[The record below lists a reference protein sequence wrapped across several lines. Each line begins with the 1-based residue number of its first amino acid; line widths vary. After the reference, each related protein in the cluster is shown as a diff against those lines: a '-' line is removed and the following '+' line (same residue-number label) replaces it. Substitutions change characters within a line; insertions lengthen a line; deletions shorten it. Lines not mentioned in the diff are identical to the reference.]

1 MASPILISNPSSS
14 VSVLAIVRGIQLAL
28 LGGYRSLQNRQLY
41 EIDVC
46 CLALRLIQI
55 SIIIQII
62 LWTPTYFCR
71 FATYLLSYL
80 FNRNLA
86 IDFDVDYLLSILN
99 MNYMMISSIRFFEP
113 RLDGIFLMTLLF
125 MDNKSDQQ
133 YYANLMRLSFEH
145 NEDLESHIS
154 ILTSIKRKYNN
165 SIQFRKFVKTNT
177 KTILSTLSIY
187 LMCKKSSKL
196 ESILIVVLTFQ
207 NFDDKI
213 GTVSSLILL
222 VILSIIP
229 KHHSLQFITIFG
241 GSCSLMQDLLNP
253 YFTRISLNKLEKNQW
268 VRSREGLVLGFS
280 ICYFLIIRKLPWLG
294 LLIYG
299 IAEASTAYLVTKIS
313 NPPPEQPKQL
323 INWCSTQLIW
333 SVEEQ
338 SRILDGNFIFD
349 KNFKPFPGS
358 FFFYPPPN

>member
-196 ESILIVVLTFQ
+196 ESILIVVL
-207 NFDDKI
+207 
-213 GTVSSLILL
+213 V
-222 VILSIIP
+222 
-229 KHHSLQFITIFG
+229 
-241 GSCSLMQDLLNP
+241 
-253 YFTRISLNKLEKNQW
+253 
-268 VRSREGLVLGFS
+268 
-280 ICYFLIIRKLPWLG
+280 
-294 LLIYG
+294 
-299 IAEASTAYLVTKIS
+299 
-313 NPPPEQPKQL
+313 
-323 INWCSTQLIW
+323 
-333 SVEEQ
+333 
-338 SRILDGNFIFD
+338 
-349 KNFKPFPGS
+349 
-358 FFFYPPPN
+358 

>member
-14 VSVLAIVRGIQLAL
+14 VSVLAIVRGVQLAL
-28 LGGYRSLQNRQLY
+28 LVVYRSLQNRQLY

-46 CLALRLIQI
+46 CLALRLIQM

-62 LWTPTYFCR
+62 LWTPAYFCR
-71 FATYLLSYL
+71 FATYILSYL

-86 IDFDVDYLLSILN
+86 IDFDGDYLLSILN

-125 MDNKSDQQ
+125 MDSKSDQQ

-187 LMCKKSSKL
+187 LMCNKSSKL

-229 KHHSLQFITIFG
+229 KHHSLQFITTFG

-268 VRSREGLVLGFS
+268 VRSREGLLLGFS

-338 SRILDGNFIFD
+338 RRILDGNFIFD